1 MNGRFFTRF
10 RRNPSAI
17 VGFSIIAL
25 FLLAALIGPSLT
37 SYDPLKLNL
46 RDKLTPPGEA
56 GHLLGTDNFG
66 RDLLT
71 RIIYG
76 SRISLKVCL
85 MVVLGGGTIGVIIG
99 ALSGYVGGLADNLL
113 MRVTEVFMAIPAFIL
128 AMVVVVTLGPSLYSA
143 MTAMIVVWWPAYARI
158 TRGQMLSAKEQVY
171 VEAARA
177 VGVSHVRI
185 VARHIL
191 PNIFPPILVQ
201 VTMDFGYA
209 ILSAAGLSFLGLGAQ
224 RPMPEWGL
232 MVSLGSTYLESAWWY
247 PTFPGL
253 AIALL
258 VFAFNLSGDAL
269 RDIFDPKS
277 QRGR

>member
-1 MNGRFFTRF
+1 MKRRFRTRF
-10 RRNPSAI
+10 LKNPSALVGAGII
-17 VGFSIIAL
+17 VIFVL
-25 FLLAALIGPSLT
+25 TALIGPELRSD
-37 SYDPLKLNL
+37 DPYKLNL
-46 RDKLTPPGEA
+46 SQKLKAPGEN

-85 MVVLGGGTIGVIIG
+85 MIVLGGGIIGIIIG
-99 ALSGYVGGLADNLL
+99 AISGYWGGIVDNLL
-113 MRVTEVFMAIPAFIL
+113 MRITEIFMAIPAFIL

-143 MTAMIVVWWPAYARI
+143 MTAMIIVWWPAYARI
-158 TRGQMLSAKEQVY
+158 TRGQVLAAKEEEY

-177 VGVSHVRI
+177 IGMSHTRI
-185 VARHIL
+185 IFRHIF

-201 VTMDFGYA
+201 ATMDFGYA

-258 VFAFNLSGDAL
+258 VFAFNLAGDAL
-269 RDIFDPKS
+269 RDIVDPKMHKK
-277 QRGR
+277 

>member
-1 MNGRFFTRF
+1 MKRRFSTRF
-10 RRNPSAI
+10 LKNPSAL
-17 VGFSIIAL
+17 VGTGIIL
-25 FLLAALIGPSLT
+25 IFLLTALIGPALRSD
-37 SYDPLKLNL
+37 DPYKLNL
-46 RDKLTPPGEA
+46 SQKLKAPGEN
-56 GHLLGTDNFG
+56 GHILGTDNFG

-85 MVVLGGGTIGVIIG
+85 MIVLGGGTIGVIIG
-99 ALSGYVGGLADNLL
+99 AISGYIGGHADTIL
-113 MRVTEVFMAIPAFIL
+113 MRVTEIFMAVPAFIL
-128 AMVVVVTLGPSLYSA
+128 AMVVVVTLGPGLYSA

-158 TRGQMLSAKEQVY
+158 TRGQMLAAKEKEY

-177 VGVSHVRI
+177 LGASHIRI
-185 VARHIL
+185 VFLHIL
-191 PNIFPPILVQ
+191 PNIFPPILIQ
-201 VTMDFGYA
+201 ATMDFGYA

-253 AIALL
+253 TIALL
-258 VFAFNLSGDAL
+258 VFAFNLAGDAL
-269 RDIFDPKS
+269 RDIFDPK
-277 QRGR
+277 QI